1 MYVLDF
7 FYPRIDI
14 KMIKIEED
22 PFVKININS
31 IGIYSFRNGLKH
43 SFSYNGFYFF
53 KSKLIERSHEVKN

>member
-1 MYVLDF
+1 
-7 FYPRIDI
+7 
-14 KMIKIEED
+14 MIKIEED